1 MDASHYRTMYSR
13 EVVARS
19 IRRSTQAA
27 STGVLYRAGPPSR
40 GRTFFRRRT
49 RSRQIAARIIGMCVA
64 PFLHQRLQFGVVPIR
79 QHDAG
84 GDEQVAGAA
93 RQALAFK
100 AKSPAARGIL
110 RD

>member
-40 GRTFFRRRT
+40 GRTLMGAQ
-49 RSRQIAARIIGMCVA
+49 RSCKIAARIIGMCVA
-64 PFLHQRLQFGVVPIR
+64 PFLHQRLQFGVVPVR

-93 RQALAFK
+93 GFRQALAFQ
-100 AKSPAARGIL
+100 AKG
-110 RD
+110 

>member
-13 EVVARS
+13 KVVARS

-40 GRTFFRRRT
+40 GRTLYQGGQ
-49 RSRQIAARIIGMCVA
+49 RSFKIAARIIGMCVA
-64 PFLHQRLQFGVVPIR
+64 PFLHQRLQFGVVPVR

-84 GDEQVAGAA
+84 GDEQVAAA
-93 RQALAFK
+93 SFRQALA
-100 AKSPAARGIL
+100 
-110 RD
+110 